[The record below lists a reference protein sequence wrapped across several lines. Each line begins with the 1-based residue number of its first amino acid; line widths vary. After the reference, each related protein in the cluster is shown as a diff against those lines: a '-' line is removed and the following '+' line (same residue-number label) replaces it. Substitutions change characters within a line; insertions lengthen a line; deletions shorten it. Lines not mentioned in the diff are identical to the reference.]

1 MMERKGHSGILT
13 SIGSGPVFAK
23 SSKQKLV
30 ARSSTEAELIA
41 LSDATC
47 QVLWMRKF

>member
-1 MMERKGHSGILT
+1 MDIVVT
-13 SIGSGPVFAK
+13 SYVDRPGRTKPSGPVSAK

-41 LSDATC
+41 LSDAT
-47 QVLWMRKF
+47 